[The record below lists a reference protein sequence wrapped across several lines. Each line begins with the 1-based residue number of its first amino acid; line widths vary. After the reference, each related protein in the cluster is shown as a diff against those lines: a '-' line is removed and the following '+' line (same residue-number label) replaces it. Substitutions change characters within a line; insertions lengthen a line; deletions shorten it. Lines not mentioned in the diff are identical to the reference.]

1 MKILK
6 KPSISRTDS
15 NLTILINIA
24 LTDGEEA
31 EKFVESLEECEYRL
45 SASRY
50 RRKRSLNANAF
61 LWTMCEKIA
70 DRLRMPKTDIYRH
83 AIKEVGVFHDMAV
96 AAKDLYEVQRIWESN
111 GIGWFTES
119 FDSRL
124 ENCVRV
130 RFYHGSSLYD
140 TKQMSRLIDYIVDEA
155 HALGIETET
164 EENIRRMIESWSKE

>member
-1 MKILK
+1 MVYLIRSGALGQPALDDYKQDYADDIL
-6 KPSISRTDS
+6 
-15 NLTILINIA
+15 
-24 LTDGEEA
+24 
-31 EKFVESLEECEYRL
+31 YR
-45 SASRY
+45 
-50 RRKRSLNANAF
+50 
-61 LWTMCEKIA
+61 
-70 DRLRMPKTDIYRH
+70 D
-83 AIKEVGVFHDMAV
+83 
-96 AAKDLYEVQRIWESN
+96 EVQRIWESN
-111 GIGWFTES
+111 GIGWFTET